1 MNVLAGAAFPRR
13 AYQVTSEYGIDDG
26 PPEISQVVMQQMMM
40 QRIVM
45 QRTLFLRRPYGKR
58 KRRP

>member
-1 MNVLAGAAFPRR
+1 MNVLAGAAFPWR
-13 AYQVTSEYGIDDG
+13 AYQVTSGYGIDDG
-26 PPEISQVVMQQMMM
+26 PPEISQVVMQQVML

-45 QRTLFLRRPYGKR
+45 GLTLCAQRAVGKR